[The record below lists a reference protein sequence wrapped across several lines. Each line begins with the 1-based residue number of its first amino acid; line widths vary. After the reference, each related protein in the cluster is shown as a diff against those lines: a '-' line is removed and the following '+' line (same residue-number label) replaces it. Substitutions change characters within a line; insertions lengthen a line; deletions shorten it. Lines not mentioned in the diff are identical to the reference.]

1 MSKKQERAEEPTTQ
15 LSSNIGVNAE
25 DYPKPD
31 EQAAPGSTE
40 ALDRHIRNTNSTA
53 VKTLEDDDAA
63 GFEGMT
69 QEDFNIPFI
78 VILQKGSPQVDEDS
92 GSQIEGAKAG
102 MFYNTVTGE
111 LYDGKLG
118 LRFVPCHRDH
128 LFVEWVPR
136 DEGGGFVGIHKP
148 EDPKV
153 VALRAEQGKFTKL
166 EMKSGDGEDHDLVET
181 FYVYGINV
189 KEDGS
194 HEYGVLSFSS
204 SQIKAYKNWM
214 TTARNQTVMEG
225 NRRITVPLFGHVY
238 RVTTIPQ
245 ENKKGSWQGFRV
257 TFDGK
262 TAADARLPKESEL
275 YQAGKAFRDLAV
287 SGVVKAANDTMTNAD
302 PSQGD
307 SEEM

>member
-1 MSKKQERAEEPTTQ
+1 MSRKQDRAEEPTTQ
-15 LSSNIGVNAE
+15 LSAGIGVNPE
-25 DYPKPD
+25 DYPQEGKSGVPAQQD
-31 EQAAPGSTE
+31 Q
-40 ALDRHIRNTNSTA
+40 STA
-53 VKTLEDDDAA
+53 VRTLEDDDAA

-78 VILQKGSPQVDEDS
+78 TILQKTSPQVDEDS
-92 GSQIEGAKAG
+92 GSRIEGAKAG

-118 LRFVPCHRDH
+118 IKFVPCHRDH
-128 LFVEWVPR
+128 LFVEWIPR
-136 DEGGGFVGIHKP
+136 DDGGGFVGTHKP

-153 VALRAEQGKFTKL
+153 VALRTEQGKFTKL
-166 EMKSGDGEDHDLVET
+166 EMDAGGESHDLVET
-181 FYVYGINV
+181 FYVYGILV
-189 KEDGS
+189 REDGGQ
-194 HEYGVLSFSS
+194 EYGVLSFSS

-238 RVTTIPQ
+238 RITTIPQ

-257 TFDGK
+257 TFEGK
-262 TAADARLPKESEL
+262 NAAEARLPRDSEL

-307 SEEM
+307 NDEM